1 MVKLVPVD
9 RQNAAEILHLQVK
22 EKQRAFVAS
31 NEQSLAEAEITLA
44 AGGQAFP
51 FGIYADEQAVGFLM
65 VGFGTDEEWIDPPAV
80 AHGNYSLW
88 RLMIDGRYQHRGYGA
103 AALQLALDWMQTL
116 PCGPAEYCWV
126 SYAPQNKDARELY
139 RSFGFCETGEMI
151 GGESIAVRRL

>member
-1 MVKLVPVD
+1 MIKLVPVD

-22 EKQRAFVAS
+22 EEQRAFVAS
-31 NEQSLAEAEITLA
+31 NEQSIKEAEIALE

-65 VGFGTDEEWIDPPAV
+65 VGFGTDEEWTDPPAV

-88 RLMIDGRYQHRGYGA
+88 RLMIDRRYQHRGYGT
-103 AALQLALDWMQTL
+103 AALQLALDWVQTL

-139 RSFGFCETGEMI
+139 RRFGFCEIGEMT